1 MREELK
7 NMSET
12 ELNQLEEQVAEEAV
26 TVEDIRS
33 NLKQTKNGTPR
44 QTIYNCLYVLRH
56 DPIFGGAFRKN
67 LMTGRTVVTKKM
79 SVLSISLPMKMDSI
93 RSGKC
98 WKA

>member
-56 DPIFGGAFRKN
+56 DPVFGGAFRKN
-67 LMTGRTVVTKKM
+67 LMTGRTVVTKKWPGTEKGKITRM
-79 SVLSISLPMKMDSI
+79 SMRIT
-93 RSGKC
+93 
-98 WKA
+98 

>member
-33 NLKQTKNGTPR
+33 NLKQTKNGTPGHSPSAVR
-44 QTIYNCLYVLRH
+44 
-56 DPIFGGAFRKN
+56 
-67 LMTGRTVVTKKM
+67 
-79 SVLSISLPMKMDSI
+79 SI
-93 RSGKC
+93 RLLLLEFVC
-98 WKA
+98 LCL